1 MTIALIGWCGTI
13 LYLLNHA
20 YISLNKNWRKVIYY
34 TVNAAAAIC
43 LIISSVVNH
52 SWQAVVIN
60 AFWAIISL
68 SLLLNV
74 DLAKIKFSKRLFN
87 LVVIIM
93 LAAFIVQFIFY
104 NQANLTLLGWTSAFV
119 FSACYLLFSAEKMLP
134 RYYLC
139 WNAFAALTL
148 LPQLWL
154 DQNWPVFTLE
164 IIWAV
169 ISIYGAAKR
178 FEQVHLLQ

>member
-1 MTIALIGWCGTI
+1 MTIAIIGWCGTI

-20 YISLNKNWRKVIYY
+20 YISLDKQWRKSIYY
-34 TVNAAAAIC
+34 SANAAAAIC
-43 LIISSVVNH
+43 LIISSTINS

-68 SLLLNV
+68 SLLLNFN
-74 DLAKIKFSKRLFN
+74 LASIKFSKRLFN
-87 LVVIIM
+87 LVVIVM
-93 LAAFIVQFIFY
+93 LAVFVGQLVFY
-104 NQANLTLLGWTSAFV
+104 SQANLTLLGWTSAFV

-139 WNAFAALTL
+139 WNAFAAIAL

-164 IIWAV
+164 IVWAL

-178 FEQVHLLQ
+178 FEEIHLVQ